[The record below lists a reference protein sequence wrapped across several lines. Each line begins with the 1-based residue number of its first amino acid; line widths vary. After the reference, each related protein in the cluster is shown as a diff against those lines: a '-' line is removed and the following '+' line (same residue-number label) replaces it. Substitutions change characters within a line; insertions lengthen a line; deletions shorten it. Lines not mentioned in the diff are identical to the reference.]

1 MSTHETTIGEGN
13 ASVICHYSF
22 DSDGDLDALKVMF
35 FGVDIASVLA
45 DQQLGELEDECRA
58 ATKAD
63 YENTRY
69 DTAIDNHI
77 ERMTA

>member
-1 MSTHETTIGEGN
+1 MNTHETTIGEGD

-22 DSDGDLDALKVMF
+22 DSDGDLDELIVMMQ
-35 FGVDIASVLA
+35 GVDIKDALT

-58 ATKAD
+58 ALKAD

-69 DTAIDNHI
+69 DAAIDAHI

>member
-1 MSTHETTIGEGN
+1 MDTHETTIGVGN

-22 DSDGDLDALKVMF
+22 DSDGYIDELKVMF
-35 FGVDIASVLA
+35 FGIDIASVLA

-58 ATKAD
+58 AATAE

-69 DTAIDNHI
+69 DTAIDNYI
-77 ERMTA
+77 ERTTA